1 MDIVLAGIAVAAF
14 AATVFVLAAAASR
27 SRRPGGLRTVL
38 LPEDDDE
45 RWLTVRQ
52 LAVELELSEPE
63 VVAVVERGDVPFYIV
78 RGGDASD
85 PAYVRFRRDE
95 IDAWTI
101 G

>member
-1 MDIVLAGIAVAAF
+1 MDIVVAGVAVIAF

-27 SRRPGGLRTVL
+27 SRRPAQLRTVL

-45 RWLTVRQ
+45 RWLTVPQ
-52 LAVELELSEPE
+52 LAAELGLSPAE
-63 VVAVVERGDVPFYIV
+63 VVAVVERGDVPFFIV
-78 RGGDASD
+78 SGGDPSD